1 MTNML
6 LEEIKLRRL
15 IRKVIMLRK
24 EKALQEH
31 KKTILEEQNLRKVI
45 RHLLMEA
52 EVDTD
57 TEPVPYKTTA
67 ANFVNKVFGTILK
80 PIKTGLRTLVDGPEE
95 RLSYRDH
102 IYQSLYDFFRTLS
115 TVESAGEEPK
125 QNLQEQDIV
134 LDIEG
139 DDEAEEGGEL
149 TPDIEDPDE
158 PEEKISKED
167 EEEEMFK
174 KFAIQGKDATGA
186 RVAFETI
193 QTSNIEDTIQKYH
206 RMLGDDVK
214 RKQFEE
220 YLMYNLDL
228 FMIKY
233 EKQLAPTVG
242 QEPAFTEPVIPKP
255 EGAVVRQDTDE
266 PFAGEEGEELAPDTV
281 AGSPADEELPEL

>member
-6 LEEIKLRRL
+6 LEEIKLRRF

-24 EKALQEH
+24 EKVLQEH
-31 KKTILEEQNLRKVI
+31 KKTMLQEQNLRKVI

-115 TVESAGEEPK
+115 TVESAGEQPK
-125 QNLQEQDIV
+125 EDLQEQDIV
-134 LDIEG
+134 LDIETD
-139 DDEAEEGGEL
+139 DDEAADEL
-149 TPDIEDPDE
+149 APDIEDPEE
-158 PEEKISKED
+158 PEQKMSKED
-167 EEEEMFK
+167 EEEQMFK

-266 PFAGEEGEELAPDTV
+266 PFAGEEEDVPAPDTV
-281 AGSPADEELPEL
+281 AGSPADEELPEI

>member
-6 LEEIKLRRL
+6 LEEIKLRRF

-24 EKALQEH
+24 EKVLQEH
-31 KKTILEEQNLRKVI
+31 KKTMLQEQNLRKVI

-115 TVESAGEEPK
+115 TVESAGEQPK
-125 QNLQEQDIV
+125 EDLQEQDIV
-134 LDIEG
+134 LDIETD
-139 DDEAEEGGEL
+139 DDETADEL
-149 TPDIEDPDE
+149 APDIEDPEE
-158 PEEKISKED
+158 PEQKMSKED
-167 EEEEMFK
+167 EEEQMFK

-266 PFAGEEGEELAPDTV
+266 PFAGEEEDAPAPDTV
-281 AGSPADEELPEL
+281 AGSPADEELPEI

>member
-6 LEEIKLRRL
+6 LEEIKLRRF

-24 EKALQEH
+24 EKVLQEH
-31 KKTILEEQNLRKVI
+31 KKTMLQEQNLRKVI

-115 TVESAGEEPK
+115 TVESAGEQPK
-125 QNLQEQDIV
+125 EDLQEQDIV
-134 LDIEG
+134 LDIETD
-139 DDEAEEGGEL
+139 DDEAADEL
-149 TPDIEDPDE
+149 APDIEDPEE
-158 PEEKISKED
+158 PEQKMSKED
-167 EEEEMFK
+167 EEEQMFK

-266 PFAGEEGEELAPDTV
+266 PFAGEEEDVPVPDTV
-281 AGSPADEELPEL
+281 AGSPADEELPEI

>member
-1 MTNML
+1 MNDL
-6 LEEIKLRRL
+6 LQEIQLRKF

-24 EKALQEH
+24 EKVLQEQ
-31 KKTILEEQNLRKVI
+31 KKVLLEEQNLRKVI

-80 PIKTGLRTLVDGPEE
+80 PIKTGLRTLVDGSEE

-115 TVESAGEEPK
+115 TVESAGEGPK
-125 QNLQEQDIV
+125 QSLQEQDIV

-139 DDEAEEGGEL
+139 DEEGEEADEL
-149 TPDIEDPDE
+149 APDIEDPDE
-158 PEEKISKED
+158 PEEKVSKED
-167 EEEEMFK
+167 EEEDAFK

-206 RMLGDDVK
+206 RMLGDDTK

-255 EGAVVRQDTDE
+255 EDAVVRQDTDE
-266 PFAGEEGEELAPDTV
+266 PFAGEEAEQPIPDTV
-281 AGSPADEELPEL
+281 DAPPADEELPEL